1 MLKILTIIGFLAN
14 QFLPA
19 FGPLPTT
26 IDPRPIPESVR
37 AIYAT
42 AYTVQHPNFQGLRNL
57 IKRTELNAII
67 INTKE
72 PSGPKLY
79 PKLGKVVTELKSEG
93 VWTIARHVVFQ
104 DDELASR
111 RPDLAL
117 KKADGKLWRDSGGR
131 TWVDPAAQE
140 VWQYNL
146 KVARATL
153 ALGFDEINL
162 DYIRFPTDG
171 NTDTIHY
178 PVWNKKTSREDT
190 IASFARWFRRE
201 LKAIKPEV
209 KISADLFAYT
219 FLEDND
225 LGMGQRLS
233 KLAPNFDVL
242 APMIY
247 PSHYSP
253 NNFNFPNPAE
263 HPYEVVKQTLE
274 KGKHLLINSPLTII
288 RPWIQDF
295 DMGADYTVELVKA
308 EIKAISDAGY
318 KNGWMLWNPKNIYT
332 EGALKDN

>member
-1 MLKILTIIGFLAN
+1 MLKILTIISFLTS
-14 QFLPA
+14 QLLPTW
-19 FGPLPTT
+19 GPLPVTST
-26 IDPRPIPESVR
+26 PRQMPASVK

-42 AYTVQHPNFQGLRNL
+42 AYMVQHPHFQELRDL
-57 IKRTELNAII
+57 ISHTELNAIV

-72 PSGPKLY
+72 PTGPKLY
-79 PKLGKVVTELKSEG
+79 PKLGKVVTELKNEG
-93 VWTIARHVVFQ
+93 VWTIARQVVFQ
-104 DDELASR
+104 DDELVGR

-131 TWVDPAAQE
+131 TWVDPAAKE

-146 KVARATL
+146 KVARETL

-171 NTDTIHY
+171 NTNKIIY
-178 PVWNKKTSREDT
+178 PVWDKKISREDV
-190 IASFARWFRRE
+190 IANFARWFRRE
-201 LKAIKPEV
+201 LKAINPNV
-209 KISADLFAYT
+209 KISADVFGYT

-253 NNFNFPNPAE
+253 NNFNFANPAE
-263 HPYEVVKQTLE
+263 HPYEVVRGTLE
-274 KGKHLLINSPLTII
+274 KGKPLLINSPSTKI

-295 DMGADYTVELVKA
+295 NMGANYTPELIKA
-308 EIKAISDAGY
+308 EIKGISDAGY
-318 KNGWMLWNPKNIYT
+318 ESGWMLWNPKNVYT
-332 EGALKDN
+332 IDALKNN